1 MESHFQEFPG
11 ALLVRIPG
19 FHCHGPGSI
28 PSQGTEIAHTKK
40 SHSLSLDI
48 YIYTHSYAHRFFFP
62 YLHLY
67 IHFIALGM
75 ILVNAF
81 ISL

>member
-1 MESHFQEFPG
+1 MESPFQEFPG

-48 YIYTHSYAHRFFFP
+48 YTHSYAHRFFFP